1 MAGILIRIGIV
12 LIVLDV
18 IYLTLWEVYAEGA
31 DGALFRTVLKAGGI
45 SLAGGLVVWMLG
57 RAVAFVTA
65 RTCPVCRRKVA
76 HGRVYCDDHRSEMI
90 NRYRDHDRARGQ

>member
-1 MAGILIRIGIV
+1 MAGILIRLGIL
-12 LIVLDV
+12 LIVVDV

-31 DGALFRTVLKAGGI
+31 DGALFRTVLKAGGL

-57 RAVAFVTA
+57 RAGTFVTA
-65 RTCPVCRRKVA
+65 RSCPVCRRRVA
-76 HGRVYCDDHRSEMI
+76 RGRVYCDDHRSAMI